1 VTSTPVTPRPSA
13 AVVLMRDRAASEGG
27 GGGGGGEGVVVFM
40 VRRHVR
46 SEFAPDVYVF
56 PGGSVKGSD
65 LAVERAPGLCAPGG
79 DDATG
84 LGAGYR
90 VAALRECFEEAGVLL
105 ARRDGAPLAVGP
117 GDVDRFA
124 HYRDS
129 LNNRTLT
136 LHDLATREG
145 LTLATDE
152 LLHWSHRITPEA
164 WPKRFDT
171 HFFLAVAPPEQEAAH
186 DRLEVTAS
194 VWTTPEDAL
203 AGYERGDFPLV
214 FATEHQLRA
223 LANIPSVAAARD
235 RFSAGRVRTM
245 RLHVVHE
252 DGREVIVLPDVPDGD
267 EQ

>member
-1 VTSTPVTPRPSA
+1 MSSPAARSRARIWRSSA
-13 AVVLMRDRAASEGG
+13 RRGCARRAATTRPGS
-27 GGGGGGEGVVVFM
+27 
-40 VRRHVR
+40 
-46 SEFAPDVYVF
+46 AP
-56 PGGSVKGSD
+56 
-65 LAVERAPGLCAPGG
+65 
-79 DDATG
+79 ATG
-84 LGAGYR
+84 SPRCAS
-90 VAALRECFEEAGVLL
+90 ASK
-105 ARRDGAPLAVGP
+105 RRACCWRGAPLAVGP

-152 LLHWSHRITPEA
+152 LLHWSHWITPEA

-235 RFSAGRVRTM
+235 RFSAGKVRTM
-245 RLHVVHE
+245 RPHVVHE

>member
-1 VTSTPVTPRPSA
+1 
-13 AVVLMRDRAASEGG
+13 
-27 GGGGGGEGVVVFM
+27 M

-56 PGGSVKGSD
+56 PGGSVTGAD
-65 LAVERAPGLCAPGG
+65 LEVERAPGVCAPGG

-105 ARRDGAPLAVGP
+105 ARRDGVPLAVGT
-117 GDVDRFA
+117 DAVARFA
-124 HYRDS
+124 RYRDS

-136 LHDLATREG
+136 LRDLATREG

-152 LLHWSHRITPEA
+152 LLHWSHWITPDA
-164 WPKRFDT
+164 WLKRFDT
-171 HFFLAVAPPEQEAAH
+171 HFFLAVMPPEQEAMH

-194 VWTTPEDAL
+194 VWTTPAEAL
-203 AGYERGDFPLV
+203 AGFERGDFPLV

-223 LANIPSVAAARD
+223 LATLPSVAAAREC
-235 RFSAGRVRTM
+235 FVGKPVRTM
-245 RLHVVHE
+245 RPRALRE
-252 DGREVIVLPDVPDGD
+252 DGQEVIVLPDGEGPHPS
-267 EQ
+267 